1 MMIFKDKTRAEA
13 LDKMATTLK
22 NGWNLTVH
30 FKEKLINMYK
40 LPSDDEESKFLDE
53 WEIEKKFYNAQFS
66 MFVDDFGISA
76 LIASAKNHD
85 DSAPH
90 EIWFI
95 NDDTIDNLCFVHEIE
110 FNMSNKLIEVLISR

>member
-1 MMIFKDKTRAEA
+1 MISKDEIRVKY
-13 LDKMATTLK
+13 LDKLATKLK

-30 FKEKLINMYK
+30 FKEKLINMYE
-40 LPSDDEESKFLDE
+40 LPADYEEARFLDE
-53 WEIEKKFYNAQFS
+53 WEIEKKFYNAQFA

-76 LIASAKNHD
+76 LIASAKNH